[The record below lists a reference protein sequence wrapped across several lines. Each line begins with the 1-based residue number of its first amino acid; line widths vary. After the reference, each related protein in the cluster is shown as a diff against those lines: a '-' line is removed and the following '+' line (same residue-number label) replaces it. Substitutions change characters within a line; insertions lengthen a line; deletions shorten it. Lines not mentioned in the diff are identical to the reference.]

1 VSEETAE
8 RLRGIISRALGIPL
22 PNTETDLVETGVLD
36 SLALVELLVAVEEE
50 FQIRFAPE
58 ELDIERF
65 RSVAALV
72 ELVESHGNAA
82 A

>member
-22 PNTETDLVETGVLD
+22 PNTDTDLVETGVLD
-36 SLALVELLVAVEEE
+36 SLAFVELLVAVEEE

-65 RSVAALV
+65 RSVGALV
-72 ELVESHGNAA
+72 ELVESHGSTAA
-82 A
+82 